1 MRSSF
6 ALFVLSFSLSYICAY
21 HSVVFNPRWRDR
33 LWHAETLSLC
43 RSDKRGYAALG
54 RDSVLSML
62 SGDETRSQSRLT
74 DVSLGKDTE
83 LHVEDEEWGQD
94 TEEPKRQ
101 QLWTGQ
107 SPDNLMKH
115 DALVLPSI
123 DTVSG
128 RSTSLSNNIRDQIDR
143 EIDELLSE
151 CNSESRGGSGG
162 NCESLSHKIDSR
174 KSAGSRNSEV
184 SAWSGVSRAGLLP
197 NFE

>member
-1 MRSSF
+1 M
-6 ALFVLSFSLSYICAY
+6 
-21 HSVVFNPRWRDR
+21 
-33 LWHAETLSLC
+33 
-43 RSDKRGYAALG
+43 G

-74 DVSLGKDTE
+74 DIGLGKDAE

-94 TEEPKRQ
+94 IEDPKTQ
-101 QLWTGQ
+101 QLWTRQ
-107 SPDNLMKH
+107 SPDNLLKH

-151 CNSESRGGSGG
+151 CNSESRGGSGENG
-162 NCESLSHKIDSR
+162 ESLSHKIDSR

-184 SAWSGVSRAGLLP
+184 SAASGVSRAGLLP

>member
-1 MRSSF
+1 M
-6 ALFVLSFSLSYICAY
+6 
-21 HSVVFNPRWRDR
+21 
-33 LWHAETLSLC
+33 
-43 RSDKRGYAALG
+43 G

-74 DVSLGKDTE
+74 DVGLGRETE
-83 LHVEDEEWGQD
+83 LPVEDEEWGQD
-94 TEEPKRQ
+94 IEDPKTQ
-101 QLWTGQ
+101 QLWTRQ
-107 SPDNLMKH
+107 SPDNLLKH

-162 NCESLSHKIDSR
+162 NGESLSQKIDSR

-184 SAWSGVSRAGLLP
+184 SAASGVSRAGLLP